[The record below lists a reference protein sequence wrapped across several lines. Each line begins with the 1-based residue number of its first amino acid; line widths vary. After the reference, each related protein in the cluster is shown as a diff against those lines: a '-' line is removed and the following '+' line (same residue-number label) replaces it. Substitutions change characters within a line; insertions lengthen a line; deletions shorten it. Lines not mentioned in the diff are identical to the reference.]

1 VSVLTV
7 LAFAAAVVS
16 LWFGARRHSGNATR
30 GYRWLSVAAL
40 IDCAGVIVSIAMA
53 GSLSSSGGPPSLAD
67 VAPLIGLGAMA
78 IGIATLGTPDATI
91 SRSGRRERSGG
102 PFSGAVL
109 PGLADGYVMAVALLV
124 IGWVVA
130 FGGEFHR
137 SGERPGTFLLDLLH
151 PLSDLA
157 VLGALLPVLTTA
169 WRRLA
174 VPYLSLVILTF
185 ADSVG
190 VGTRV
195 SGGHEGVLQQL
206 ALVVAATLLATAPWS
221 ANAAARVSRAPRPS
235 GAPEG
240 SPRGLWGAGAPR
252 SSGAPSGSP
261 GGLWGAGAPQES
273 GGVQGGSSPPGVT
286 SAGVATIVAAA
297 AAAIASIVVVSN
309 GLANAPATGLALV
322 IAGGAAVLV
331 LSARILMLVR
341 ENGTAMRIWREASK
355 SLRDLADRTSDV
367 VLICDL
373 AGTIKYASPAVAGFG
388 YNPAHLHG
396 QALESFL
403 HPEDRESTVGSARQV
418 LSGGEPA
425 SEQNE
430 AGRMA
435 CRIRAADGTWR
446 HVEGTVLR
454 YRVPGEPDQL
464 LVTARDVSDEVALR
478 QQVTHLTFHDG
489 LTGLPNRAYVEERA
503 RNVLRGTDGSG
514 RRSGV
519 IFLDLDGFT
528 AVNDSIGHGA
538 GDVVLAQAARRLRAA
553 APAQD
558 TVARWGGDEFAVLIE
573 GASGPQEVAEIA
585 ERLVGTVASEPFRVA
600 DHQVALTASVGVAL
614 ADGDTAGL
622 VLRNADVAMAR
633 AKDSGGGRVEVYAA
647 HMHADLVRRLE
658 LASDLQQAITSGQ
671 LNLQYQPIVEL
682 ATSRVTGAEALVRWW
697 RGDEVVLPR
706 DFLAIAEDTGLIV
719 PLGEW
724 VLRETCAQGVAWRSS
739 AWNVGVSVN
748 VSLRQLNTPG
758 FPAKVGSIL
767 AETGLE
773 PSALTVEVNERVLV
787 EDAGQILNHLT
798 ELRALGVRLAIDDF
812 GTGYA
817 SLAHLRQ
824 LPIDIIKID
833 PSFVAGLGQ
842 DETLTLLTRTI
853 VAVGAELGMQ
863 VVAEGIEQSRQL
875 DALREMGCG
884 YGQGFLVARPMAAPG
899 VESLIRTAKTDISH
913 AEIAS
918 GTI

>member
-1 VSVLTV
+1 VSVLAV
-7 LAFAAAVVS
+7 LAFAAATVS

-30 GYRWLSVAAL
+30 GYRWLGVAAL
-40 IDCAGVIVSIAMA
+40 VDGAGVIVSMALA
-53 GSLSSSGGPPSLAD
+53 GSLSSSGDPMSLAD
-67 VAPLIGLGAMA
+67 VAPLIGLAAMT
-78 IGIATLGTPDATI
+78 IGIAVLGTPDATI
-91 SRSGRRERSGG
+91 SPSGRRERSS

-124 IGWVVA
+124 IGWAVA

-137 SGERPGTFLLDLLH
+137 SGERPGGFLLDLLH
-151 PLSDLA
+151 PLTDLA

-185 ADSVG
+185 ADSLG

-195 SGGHEGVLQQL
+195 FGGHQGVLEQL
-206 ALVVAATLLATAPWS
+206 ALVLAAVLLGSAPWLS
-221 ANAAARVSRAPRPS
+221 AAAPWTGTSLGVRGAGRQPSSGQGVRGAGDTPRTGGARDVVPS
-235 GAPEG
+235 GLSG
-240 SPRGLWGAGAPR
+240 VSSAGA
-252 SSGAPSGSP
+252 
-261 GGLWGAGAPQES
+261 
-273 GGVQGGSSPPGVT
+273 
-286 SAGVATIVAAA
+286 ATIVAALA
-297 AAAIASIVVVSN
+297 AAVAAIVVVSS
-309 GLANAPATGLALV
+309 GLANAPASGLALV

-331 LSARILMLVR
+331 LATRILMLVR

-373 AGTIKYASPAVAGFG
+373 TGAIRYASPAVTGFG
-388 YNPAHLHG
+388 YQPAQLRG
-396 QALESFL
+396 QSLIPLL
-403 HPEDRESTVGSARQV
+403 HPEDREASVAATQRALASQAPAAD
-418 LSGGEPA
+418 GETADPEA
-425 SEQNE
+425 E

-446 HVEGTVLR
+446 HVEATVLR

-464 LVTARDVSDEVALR
+464 LVTARDVSDQVALR

-503 RNVLRGTDGSG
+503 RDVLRETDKS
-514 RRSGV
+514 RRSGM

-538 GDVVLAQAARRLRAA
+538 GDLVLAQAARRLRAA
-553 APAQD
+553 APAHD

-573 GASGPQEVAEIA
+573 GASGPQEIAEIA
-585 ERLVGTVASEPFRVA
+585 ERLVGTIASEPFRVA
-600 DHQVALTASVGVAL
+600 DHQVTLTASVGVAL

-658 LASDLQQAITSGQ
+658 LATDLQRAITSGQ

-682 ATSRVTGAEALVRWW
+682 TTSRVTGAEALVRWW
-697 RGDEVVLPR
+697 RGDEVVLPK
-706 DFLAIAEDTGLIV
+706 DFLAVAEDTGLIV

-724 VLRETCAQGVAWRSS
+724 VLRETCRQGVAWRDA

-748 VSLRQLNTPG
+748 VSLRQLNAPG
-758 FPAKVGSIL
+758 FAAKVASIL
-767 AETGLE
+767 AETGLK
-773 PSALTVEVNERVLV
+773 PGALTMEVNERVLV
-787 EDAGQILNHLT
+787 EDTGQIVDHLT
-798 ELRALGVRLAIDDF
+798 GLRALGVRLAIDDF

-853 VAVGAELGMQ
+853 VAVGADLGMQ

-875 DALREMGCG
+875 EALREMGCG

-899 VESLIRTAKTDISH
+899 VESLIRTAKTDVSH
-913 AEIAS
+913 AEIAT